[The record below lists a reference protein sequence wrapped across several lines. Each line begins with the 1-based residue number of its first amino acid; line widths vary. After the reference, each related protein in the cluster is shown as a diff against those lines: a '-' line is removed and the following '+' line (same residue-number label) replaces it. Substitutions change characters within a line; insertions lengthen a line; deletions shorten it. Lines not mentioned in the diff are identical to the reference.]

1 MRIAVMGAGAVG
13 GYFGGLLSRA
23 GHEVTFVARGEHLRA
38 MQAGGLALETPKGTL
53 KVDGARF
60 VATAAE
66 VGGCDVI
73 LFAVK
78 AYDIEAAAAPLKP
91 LVDAD
96 ACIVSVLNGV
106 DHQDRI
112 AGVVGAVGAVGAGHV
127 LGGLAMVSGVIV
139 APGVIRYTSDM
150 SALRF
155 GEADGSR
162 SARALAF
169 NDACH
174 SAGFTAEVV
183 ADIRAAQWTKFVALA
198 TNAAMCSLFRLPV
211 GYIYHDPEII
221 PMTLRAFA
229 EVAALARALGI
240 AVPDDIEQR
249 SLKVHQSFPKT
260 MYASMFHDLAKGR
273 PLELDSLSGHVVRKG
288 RELGIATPVHEMAY
302 LALKPYMHGAPKPL
316 A

>member
-23 GHEVTFVARGEHLRA
+23 GHEVTFIARGEHLRA
-38 MQAGGLALETPKGTL
+38 MQAGGLTLETPRGTL
-53 KVDGARF
+53 KIDGARY
-60 VATAAE
+60 VAMPAE
-66 VGGCDVI
+66 VGACDVI

-91 LVDAD
+91 LVDAG

-112 AGVVGAVGAVGAGHV
+112 AGAIGAAGAGRV

-169 NDACH
+169 HDACH

-198 TNAAMCSLFRLPV
+198 TNASMCSLFRLPV
-211 GYIYHDPEII
+211 GYIYHDVEII
-221 PMTLRAFA
+221 PMALRAFA
-229 EVAALARALGI
+229 EVAALARGLGI

-249 SLKVHQSFPKT
+249 SLKIHQSFPKT

-273 PLELDSLSGHVVRKG
+273 PLELDSLSGYVVRKG
-288 RELGIATPVHEMAY
+288 RELGIPTPVHEMAY
-302 LALKPYMHGAPKPL
+302 LALKPYLHGTPKPL

>member
-1 MRIAVMGAGAVG
+1 MGAGAVG
-13 GYFGGLLSRA
+13 GYFGGLLARA

-38 MQAGGLALETPKGTL
+38 LQAGGLTLETPQGTL
-53 KVDGARF
+53 KVDGVRF
-60 VATAAE
+60 VATPAE
-66 VGGCDVI
+66 VGGCDVV

-91 LVDAD
+91 LVEAG

-112 AGVVGAVGAVGAGHV
+112 GRVVGAGHV
-127 LGGLAMVSGVIV
+127 LGGLAMVSGVIA
-139 APGVIRYTSDM
+139 APGVIRYTSSM

-155 GEADGSR
+155 GEADGAMSPR
-162 SARALAF
+162 ARAFA
-169 NDACH
+169 DACNG
-174 SAGFTAEVV
+174 AGFTAEVV

-221 PMTLRAFA
+221 PLAMRAFG
-229 EVAALARALGI
+229 EVAALARAQGI

-249 SLKVHQSFPKT
+249 SLQVHQSFPKA
-260 MYASMFHDLAKGR
+260 MYASMFHDLNKGR

-288 RELGIATPVHEMAY
+288 RELGIPTPVHEMAY
-302 LALKPYMHGAPKPL
+302 LALKPYLHGTPKPL
-316 A
+316 D